1 MKMDLS
7 DAREWLNVI
16 LVGSVAMFFPLA
28 VFLAIM
34 GS

>member
-1 MKMDLS
+1 MKINLG

-16 LVGSVAMFFPLA
+16 LVGSVALFFPLA
-28 VFLAIM
+28 VFLAIA